1 MLKSV
6 VNIPGVGGG
15 GEMFVAAGD
24 EDNTVMIGHKDGK
37 VALYDVEERAIQH
50 TWYTPTGEKVVDC
63 QAGWG
68 VEEKVAAVVIKKD
81 DELVFATKT
90 DSKLETMNKLKF
102 GSKMVKMLVYN
113 KEILVVF
120 RSGCIKTL
128 NYLKKHP
135 DFEVNEDVIGEDEE
149 LKNSWIGQ
157 DKGIT
162 RIIHQIETKDKSIQF
177 VSGQLLIDPD
187 TASVSIVNNA
197 RNTFL
202 STTTAVACDVL
213 VDGQPTVAVLQPDGF
228 LYTGPLDGGHV
239 TLTKVCQV
247 AGVDNAG
254 VTWVDK
260 AHVAVMSSRE
270 GGMLQLVNVMYRAV
284 VAQSALKTTVHSG
297 RGIWWVEPHLY
308 LTVGARVVSV
318 EVEGLEGGL
327 DKLLGSL
334 AVTQVENA
342 TLTLYSVIPDLI
354 KKGDSSELAKLITNT
369 ADIPES
375 LLLDCIKF
383 FLSQSELRREA
394 QVCYLGLLLSRG
406 FSDAVMSDEL
416 RKVSLSDVVK
426 LLEVLNSL
434 MHDPAG
440 TECSQASLLDWM
452 SLVLNS
458 HYLQLV
464 VTNEAN
470 TVEVLEEVNATIKS
484 LETTTKMMV
493 ETRTLVHTILNTNLP
508 TVPANNHAYCIE
520 IIQI

>member
-1 MLKSV
+1 MLKSLL
-6 VNIPGVGGG
+6 NIPGVGGG
-15 GEMFVAAGD
+15 GEMFVSAGD
-24 EDNTVMIGHKDGK
+24 EDNTVMIGSRDGK
-37 VALYDVEERAIQH
+37 VALYDVQERAIQH
-50 TWYTPTGEKVVDC
+50 TWFSATGERVGDC

-68 VEEKVAAVVIKKD
+68 VEDKVSAVVIKQHN
-81 DELVFATKT
+81 ELVFATKS

-102 GSKMVKMLVYN
+102 GSQMTKMLVYN

-120 RSGCIKTL
+120 RNGCVKTL

-135 DFEVNEDVIGEDEE
+135 DFEVNEDVIGEEEE
-149 LKNSWIGQ
+149 LKNSWIGE

-162 RIIHQIETKDKSIQF
+162 RIIHQIESKDKSTLF
-177 VSGQLLIDPD
+177 LSGQLLIDPD
-187 TASVSIVNNA
+187 TASVSIVNIA

-202 STTTAVACDVL
+202 STTSFVTCDVT
-213 VDGQPTVAVLQPDGF
+213 VDGLVRVAVLQPDGF
-228 LYTGPLDGGHV
+228 LYTGPLAGSQVD
-239 TLTKVCQV
+239 LTKVCQM

-260 AHVAVMSSRE
+260 DHVAVMSSRE
-270 GGMLQLVNVMYRAV
+270 GGMLQLVNVVFGAV
-284 VAQSALKTTVHSG
+284 VAKSAVKTTVHTG
-297 RGIWWVEPHLY
+297 KGIWWVKPNLY
-308 LTVGARVVSV
+308 LTVGARVASV
-318 EVEGLEGGL
+318 EVGGLEGGL

-334 AVTQVENA
+334 AVTAADNS
-342 TLTLYSVIPDLI
+342 TLTLYTIIPDLI
-354 KKGDSSELAKLITNT
+354 KKKDSAELAKLITNT
-369 ADIPES
+369 PDIPES

-383 FLSQSELRREA
+383 FLSQSDLRKEA
-394 QVCYLGLLLSRG
+394 QLCYLGLLLSRG
-406 FSDAVMSDEL
+406 FSDAVMADEL
-416 RKVSLSDVVK
+416 RKVDLADVVK

-440 TECSQASLLDWM
+440 TECSQSSLLDWM

-464 VTNEAN
+464 VTKEAN
-470 TVEVLEEVNATIKS
+470 TVEVLEEVNATIKT
-484 LETTTKMMV
+484 LETTTKILV